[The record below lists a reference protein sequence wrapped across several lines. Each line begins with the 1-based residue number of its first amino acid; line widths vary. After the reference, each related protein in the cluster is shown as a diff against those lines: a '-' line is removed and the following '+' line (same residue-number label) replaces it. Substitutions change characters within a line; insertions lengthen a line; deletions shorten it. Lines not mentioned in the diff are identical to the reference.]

1 MQIVNA
7 TYSLKYG
14 LVTWK
19 ASAFAGVLNVFQRYI
34 CDEGPSMGK
43 LLNKDL
49 YRSVYNDYVRHTIGP
64 ILRNGPIPTSR
75 PITNGL
81 KKIHV
86 ISTNYSSTSTVP
98 MP

>member
-14 LVTWK
+14 LVTRK

-34 CDEGPSMGK
+34 CDEGSSMGK

-49 YRSVYNDYVRHTIGP
+49 YRSVYNDYVRHTTGP
-64 ILRNGPIPTSR
+64 ILRIGPIPTTR
-75 PITNGL
+75 PIL
-81 KKIHV
+81 P
-86 ISTNYSSTSTVP
+86 SWP
-98 MP
+98 